1 MQSARSLR
9 TPLYTACVF
18 AVLAVGGCGDSLLLP
33 ADPATLRIAGSG
45 SGSGTVTGGTQPVLQ
60 CTIIGGSAGPSGC
73 EGTYAAGTAVTLQ
86 ATPANGSRFTGWSG
100 PCSGTASC
108 SVSLADTM
116 QVVAI
121 FDPAI
126 FTLSVVG
133 AGTGTGTVQT
143 VSGSAVSF
151 ACTITAG
158 ATAAAGCAAEYVL
171 SATRITLTATA
182 ASGSNF
188 SGWGGECTGTGSC
201 IVTLDQT
208 HLVTAAFVKKR

>member
-1 MQSARSLR
+1 MQPARPLR
-9 TPLYTACVF
+9 TPLYTACLV

-33 ADPATLRIAGSG
+33 ADPATLLIGGGG

-60 CTIIGGSAGPSGC
+60 CMIVGGSAGPSGC
-73 EGTYAAGTAVTLQ
+73 EGTYAAGTAVTLH
-86 ATPANGSRFTGWSG
+86 ATPANGSRFSGWSG

-116 QVVAI
+116 QVVAT

-133 AGTGTGTVQT
+133 AGTGTGTIRT
-143 VSGSAVSF
+143 GSGSVVPLS
-151 ACTITAG
+151 CTITAG
-158 ATAAAGCAAEYVL
+158 ATAASGCDAEYVL
-171 SATRITLTATA
+171 SATRVTLTATA
-182 ASGSNF
+182 ASGSSF

-201 IVTLDQT
+201 AVTLDQSR
-208 HLVTAAFVKKR
+208 LVTAAFTKKR